1 MANVKVKITPS
12 LAGSLN
18 ASESEWLIFE
28 KEVAEGA
35 TIGDLFTDLA
45 FSDAEFRKV
54 IFEPNTGKIND
65 LVIVV
70 LNDNLLQFLSITET
84 NLKDGDIVILL
95 PVYMGG

>member
-28 KEVAEGA
+28 KEIAEGA
-35 TIGDLFTDLA
+35 TIGDLFSDIA

-70 LNDNLLQFLSITET
+70 LNNKLLLSSDIIKHD
-84 NLKDGDIVILL
+84 LKDEDILILL